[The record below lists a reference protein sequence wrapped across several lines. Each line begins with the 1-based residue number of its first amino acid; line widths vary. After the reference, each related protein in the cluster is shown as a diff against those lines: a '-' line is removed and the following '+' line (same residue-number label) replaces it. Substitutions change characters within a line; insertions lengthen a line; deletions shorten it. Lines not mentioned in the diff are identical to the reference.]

1 MPLIAS
7 GYSLSSHASKL
18 VQVFWQAHC
27 LRTIKYSNDCNT
39 LFGEI
44 LPFSGPHGNIDES
57 SSLST
62 KPALL
67 FQFEQYFLKDNVLAL
82 LRQLAVAYPTM
93 LAPPP
98 RMISQDDPSAT
109 LWCKS

>member
-1 MPLIAS
+1 MPPIAS

-18 VQVFWQAHC
+18 VEVFWQAHC

-67 FQFEQYFLKDNVLAL
+67 FQFEQYFLKDNVLVL
-82 LRQLAVAYPTM
+82 LRQLPRIQRGLLRR
-93 LAPPP
+93 LA
-98 RMISQDDPSAT
+98 
-109 LWCKS
+109 